1 MIVAVQEVMVMSQTP
16 DLERDPICGF
26 CMVGRGL
33 KPRLRRQRD
42 GSWRCPVCR
51 AVTVHPTDP
60 DATARDLE
68 IMFVEGAESTRRRQ
82 EEAENEWYAKP
93 RVFQRGPII
102 LKGGSKGGRKRKKSM
117 KFEPPPRYTLA

>member
-1 MIVAVQEVMVMSQTP
+1 MIVAVQEVMVVAQMP

-42 GSWRCPVCR
+42 GRWRCPVCR

-68 IMFVEGAESTRRRQ
+68 VVFVEGAASTLRRQ
-82 EEAENEWYAKP
+82 QEAMNEWLAKP
-93 RVFQRGPII
+93 RVVEPGAYQI
-102 LKGGSKGGRKRKKSM
+102 KGSKLPRKRKKPS
-117 KFEPPPRYTLA
+117 ERYRWYRAFGEV